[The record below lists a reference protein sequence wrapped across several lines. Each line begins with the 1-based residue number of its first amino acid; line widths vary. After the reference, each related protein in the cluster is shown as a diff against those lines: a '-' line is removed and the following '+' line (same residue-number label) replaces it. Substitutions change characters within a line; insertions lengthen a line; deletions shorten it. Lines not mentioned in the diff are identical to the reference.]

1 MEQVKLDPSSR
12 KHVGKYSLGMRQR
25 LGIAQAIMERPRY
38 LILDEPMNGLD
49 TQGMEDVRELLQKQK
64 ETGVTVILASH
75 SMEDIRLL
83 CDTVHRLFNKK
94 YSHLAFRPCDCNWN
108 YAGHAMGEKSANAR
122 WLLHP
127 IFNNQ
132 AMHTLELSD
141 VVCDQD
147 HIFRS
152 GVRGDQHI

>member
-1 MEQVKLDPSSR
+1 
-12 KHVGKYSLGMRQR
+12 
-25 LGIAQAIMERPRY
+25 
-38 LILDEPMNGLD
+38 
-49 TQGMEDVRELLQKQK
+49 
-64 ETGVTVILASH
+64 
-75 SMEDIRLL
+75 
-83 CDTVHRLFNKK
+83 
-94 YSHLAFRPCDCNWN
+94 
-108 YAGHAMGEKSANAR
+108 MGEKSANAR

-152 GVRGDQHI
+152 GVRGNQHRLLLIRRMYVDRSSDNFSIVVFFG